1 MLAEGAADGSSRERY
16 GARMERRHRLL
27 AAMAVAAGIGAAGAA
42 ALVAGDDAGR
52 VAAGAVT
59 VTVAR
64 TETAIEVA
72 ATSATTGAAVAVVPP
87 LTGVRLDDATA
98 LLQEAHLRREV
109 KGGGVFGVLDDSAWV
124 VCKSKPREGEVVAR
138 DSVVSVQVKRSCPG
152 GNGQGQGP
160 GAG

>member
-1 MLAEGAADGSSRERY
+1 
-16 GARMERRHRLL
+16 MERRHRLL

-42 ALVAGDDAGR
+42 ALVAGDDPGP

-72 ATSATTGAAVAVVPP
+72 ATSATEPAPPPATTEAAVTVVPQ
-87 LTGVRLDDATA
+87 LTGVRLDEATA
-98 LLQEAHLRREV
+98 LLREAHLQREV

-124 VCKSKPREGEVVAR
+124 VCKSKPREGEVVAL
-138 DSVVSVQVKRSCPG
+138 DSVVSVQVKRSCKG
-152 GNGQGQGP
+152 GNGNGQGQGP
-160 GAG
+160 GTG